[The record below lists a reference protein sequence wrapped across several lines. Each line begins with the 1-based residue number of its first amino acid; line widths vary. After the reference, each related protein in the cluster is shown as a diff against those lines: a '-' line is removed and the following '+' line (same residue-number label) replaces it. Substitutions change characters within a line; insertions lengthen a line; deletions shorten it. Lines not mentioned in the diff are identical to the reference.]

1 MTEKAASLVAQ
12 AKQWAGYYGEFPNGE
27 EGAVYTAPL
36 RLRAA
41 WDDGDATA
49 IAGLFTDNGS
59 MLVDDDQLHGPDQIR
74 DYLSDSFTKQHKGTK
89 FVDEPV
95 KIKFLAP
102 GVALVITRG
111 GLVAEGHE
119 TVAPDNEVRATWI
132 ARKDN
137 GDWKLVSYQTSP
149 IKG

>member
-12 AKQWAGYYGEFPNGE
+12 AKQWAGYYGEFANGE

-41 WDDGDATA
+41 WDDGDAAA

-59 MLVDDDQLHGPDQIR
+59 MLVGDEQLHGPEQIR
-74 DYLSDSFTKQHKGTK
+74 GYLSESFTKQHKGTK
-89 FVDEPV
+89 FIDEPV
-95 KIKFLAP
+95 QIKFLAP
-102 GVALVITRG
+102 GVAFVVTRG
-111 GLVAEGHE
+111 GLVPEGQE
-119 TVAPDNEVRATWI
+119 GLGADDEVRATWV
-132 ARKDN
+132 ARKEAGN
-137 GDWKLVSYQTSP
+137 WKLVSYQTSP